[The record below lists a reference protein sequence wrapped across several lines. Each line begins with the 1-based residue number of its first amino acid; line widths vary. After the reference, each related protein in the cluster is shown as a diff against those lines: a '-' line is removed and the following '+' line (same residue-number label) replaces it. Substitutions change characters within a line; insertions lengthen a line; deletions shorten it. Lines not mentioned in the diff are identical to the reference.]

1 MSQPLLSI
9 QNLGISFTNGNQL
22 KPAVQD
28 ISFTVGHGEVV
39 AVVGESGSGKSV
51 SALSILQLLDPKNTR
66 YTSGEIMFSRDG
78 HHCVNLLNLDGKSM
92 RRIRGADIA
101 MVFQEPMTALNPVFT
116 CGQQVTEAI
125 RAHLSIP
132 RDAARQ
138 KCLDLFRQVQLPE
151 PERIFS
157 SYPHEI
163 SGGQKQRVMIAMA
176 ISCQPALLIAD
187 EPTTALDVTVQKS
200 ILELL
205 AQLRAQTNMGML
217 FITHDFGVVKDIAD
231 RVVVLYRG
239 AIVEQNTKE
248 AIFRDPRHP
257 YTKALL
263 NCRPI
268 LYPKGKRLP
277 VVADFLQNDQPA
289 PATSQL
295 PTGSPS
301 GEQAISGQAPI
312 PLLTVDALSVQYP
325 VKRNF
330 WGSATAFKKAVDS
343 VSFEVYQGETLGL
356 VGESGCGKTSLGRA
370 LLRLIPSCNGKI
382 LYQGK
387 DLNSMEGKELRT
399 LRQELQIVFQ
409 DPYSSLNPR
418 ITIGDAILEAMT
430 VQGLGKGPR
439 DRKDR
444 VMALLEKVQLQSDH
458 FNRYPHAFSGG
469 QRQRIGIAR
478 ALALEP
484 RFIVFDESVS
494 ALDVS
499 VQAQVLNLI
508 NDLKASFNF
517 TALFISHDLG
527 VVRYI
532 SDRIMVMQAG
542 KIEELGNAETVFNHP
557 RAAYTRKLLNAIPG
571 NEYPAN

>member
-78 HHCVNLLNLDGKSM
+78 HHSVNLLNLDGKSM

-418 ITIGDAILEAMT
+418 ITIGDAIMEAMT

-439 DRKDR
+439 ERKDR

>member
-1 MSQPLLSI
+1 MS
-9 QNLGISFTNGNQL
+9 
-22 KPAVQD
+22 
-28 ISFTVGHGEVV
+28 HGEVV
-39 AVVGESGSGKSV
+39 AIVGESGSGKSV
-51 SALSILQLLDPKNTR
+51 SALSILQLLDRKSTR
-66 YTSGEIMFSRDG
+66 FTNGEIIFSKDG
-78 HHCVNLLNLDGKSM
+78 LQSVNLLELEEKAM
-92 RRIRGADIA
+92 RRIRGSDIG

-125 RAHLSIP
+125 RAHLNLST
-132 RDAARQ
+132 AGARQ
-138 KCLDLFRQVQLPE
+138 KCLELFRQVQLPE
-151 PERIFS
+151 PERIFK

-187 EPTTALDVTVQKS
+187 EPTTALDVTVQKN
-200 ILELL
+200 ILGLL
-205 AQLRAQTNMGML
+205 AELRAQTNMGML
-217 FITHDFGVVKDIAD
+217 FITHDLGVVKDIAD
-231 RVVVLYRG
+231 RVIVLYRG
-239 AIVEQNTKE
+239 SIVEQNTKE
-248 AIFRDPRHP
+248 AIFTAPAHP

-277 VVADFLQNDQPA
+277 VVADFLQNDQPPTA
-289 PATSQL
+289 PPPMAEAFPTKDKMITS
-295 PTGSPS
+295 
-301 GEQAISGQAPI
+301 QAPI
-312 PLLTVDALSVQYP
+312 PLLTVEDLSVQYP

-330 WGSATAFKKAVDS
+330 WGRDIAFKKAVDS

-382 LYQGK
+382 LYQGQ
-387 DLNSMEGKELRT
+387 DLNSMEGRDLRN
-399 LRQELQIVFQ
+399 LRRELQIVFQ

-430 VQGLGKGPR
+430 VQGLGKDPR

-542 KIEELGNAETVFNHP
+542 KIEETGTSEMVFNHP

-571 NEYPAN
+571 NEYPAI

>member
-1 MSQPLLSI
+1 LSKPLLSI
-9 QNLGISFTNGNQL
+9 QNLTVSFTDGDRLRPAVQNISFTM
-22 KPAVQD
+22 
-28 ISFTVGHGEVV
+28 GHGEVV

-51 SALSILQLLDPKNTR
+51 SALSILQLLDRKNTR
-66 YTSGEIMFSRDG
+66 FTNGEIIFSKDG
-78 HHCVNLLNLDGKSM
+78 LQSVNLLELEEKAM
-92 RRIRGADIA
+92 RRIRGSDIG

-125 RAHLSIP
+125 RAHHHLSAA
-132 RDAARQ
+132 RARQ
-138 KCLDLFRQVQLPE
+138 KCLELFRQVQLPE
-151 PERIFS
+151 PERIFK

-200 ILELL
+200 ILGLL
-205 AQLRAQTNMGML
+205 AELRAQTNMGML
-217 FITHDFGVVKDIAD
+217 FITHDLGVVKDIAD
-231 RVVVLYRG
+231 RVIVLYRG
-239 AIVEQNTKE
+239 SIVEQNTKE
-248 AIFRDPRHP
+248 AIFTAPAHP

-277 VVADFLQNDQPA
+277 VVADFLQNEQPP
-289 PATSQL
+289 PATPPMAEAF
-295 PTGSPS
+295 PTKDKMITS
-301 GEQAISGQAPI
+301 QAPI
-312 PLLTVDALSVQYP
+312 PLLTVEDLSVQYP

-330 WGSATAFKKAVDS
+330 WGRDIAFKKAVDR

-370 LLRLIPSCNGKI
+370 LLRLIPSCSGRI

-387 DLNSMEGKELRT
+387 DLNRMEGRDLRN
-399 LRQELQIVFQ
+399 LRKELQIVFQ

-430 VQGLGKGPR
+430 VQGLGAGPR

-458 FNRYPHAFSGG
+458 FSRYPHAFSGG

-532 SDRIMVMQAG
+532 SDRIIVMQAG
-542 KIEELGNAETVFNHP
+542 KIEEMGNAETVFNHP